1 MSHRKLALLVALSV
15 MALVV
20 QARPIHDL
28 DLFWQVKSG
37 QLILRD
43 GGLPDVDPF
52 SAVRPDVPPAPVGW
66 LGQVACAGLHSAGS
80 WRLLHQAN
88 ALALAAALA
97 LAVWPLRRREASLRA
112 ALLAMAMAFVVMLP
126 HADVRPQSLGV
137 LAFAALLALARS
149 RLGPWS
155 KLVLAGALLLVWQNV
170 HPSAVMGAIA
180 LGAVAAARW
189 LKAVRRRR
197 QRPWTITCLAAMA
210 ALASLATPAGVG
222 YFETAAYN
230 AWVSKHLGV
239 SEWTPWWDPS
249 VWQAKAS
256 AWGALAVSLG
266 LLALVRR
273 RARLEDVALFAAMTA
288 VALPAYRL
296 SLFWAVA
303 LAPVWARWIEIV
315 APVPRAAHGRRF
327 AVRPAVAAAGV
338 AAVLLV
344 ALGAPRLAR
353 TRLFDPQVPLA
364 AVEALHALDV
374 RGVIYNYREWSG
386 PLIWMGHPDWKVTID
401 GRLYRYRPEQWR
413 LYEETALGRVAIEDI
428 ERTFHPRA
436 FFLRPGYH
444 GRLIERLRAHPGWV
458 EAYGDPLAVIFLP
471 GERDGG
477 RQTLAGPVE

>member
-1 MSHRKLALLVALSV
+1 MPQRKLALLAAAGA
-15 MALVV
+15 MALVL

-28 DLFWQVKSG
+28 DLFWQVKNG
-37 QLILRD
+37 QIILHDR
-43 GGLPDVDPF
+43 GLPTVDPF
-52 SAVRPDVPPAPVGW
+52 SAVRPEVAPAPIGW
-66 LGQVACAGLHSAGS
+66 LGQVVYAVMYAAGS

-88 ALALAAALA
+88 ALALTAALA
-97 LAVWPLRRREASLRA
+97 LAVWPLRRGEASLRA
-112 ALLAMAMAFVVMLP
+112 ALLGMAMGLVVMLP
-126 HADVRPQSLGV
+126 HADVRPQSFAV

-149 RLGPWS
+149 RLGPWA
-155 KLVLAGALLLVWQNV
+155 KVVLAGVLLLVWQNV

-180 LGAVAAARW
+180 LGAVAAAQG
-189 LKAVRRRR
+189 LKAVRR
-197 QRPWTITCLAAMA
+197 QGPWPWTTTCLGAMA

-249 VWQAKAS
+249 VWQAKAG
-256 AWGALAVSLG
+256 AWGALVVSLG
-266 LLALVRR
+266 LLAFVRR
-273 RARLEDVALFAAMTA
+273 KARLEDVALLAAMTA

-303 LAPVWARWIEIV
+303 LVPVWARWFEIV
-315 APVPRAAHGRRF
+315 APAPRAAHGRRF

-338 AAVLLV
+338 AAVFLV
-344 ALGAPRLAR
+344 ALGAPRLLSA
-353 TRLFDPQVPLA
+353 RLFDPQVPLA
-364 AVEALHALDV
+364 AVEALHARHV
-374 RGVIYNYREWSG
+374 RGVVYNYREWSG
-386 PLIWMGHPDWKVTID
+386 PLIWMGHPDWRVTID

-428 ERTFHPRA
+428 EREFHPRA
-436 FFLRPGYH
+436 FFLRPGFH
-444 GRLIERLRAHPGWV
+444 GRLIARLRLHPGWV

-471 GERDGG
+471 AERDGG